1 LDIQEVA
8 KKKQNHYEVMAIFS
22 PELSEE
28 EADKEVNRIKELLES
43 RGCVVLSSAR
53 WKKRKL
59 AYEIKHFTEGF
70 YGVITFASEKEVIA
84 DVDYHLRYSPICL
97 RYLILNLKDYKRFRR
112 RRLAVARAEKS
123 EGNGGE
129 E

>member
-1 LDIQEVA
+1 MA
-8 KKKQNHYEVMAIFS
+8 NKRKNHYEVMAIFT

-43 RGCVVLSSAR
+43 RGSLVLSAAR

-59 AYEIKHFTEGF
+59 AYEIKHFKEGY
-70 YGVITFASEKEVIA
+70 YGVITFAAEKEVIP

-97 RYLILNLKDYKRFRR
+97 RYLILNLRDYKRFRR
-112 RRLAVARAEKS
+112 RRVAVARAEKA